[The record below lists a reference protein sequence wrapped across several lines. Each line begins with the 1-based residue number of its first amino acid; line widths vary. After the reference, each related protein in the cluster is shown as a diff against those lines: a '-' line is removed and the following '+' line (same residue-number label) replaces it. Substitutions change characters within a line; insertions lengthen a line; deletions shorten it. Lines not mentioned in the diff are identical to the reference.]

1 MDNKLEQQLIRANL
15 DTDNL
20 EDIQYGILGHIL
32 THRNSVGPAMARLSS
47 ELFDRIPRDLF
58 EAVNRLFLSGRPVD
72 PVTVRKDLGAEYEA
86 AIGKALAL
94 APSDVDYYI
103 DMLIEYDR
111 LWRVQLEAREILAAG
126 NMAEAGRHIEALN
139 MLLCSQQNVDTVT
152 DLELVARYL
161 TRKASKAPP
170 PEYIRFGMKPLDETL
185 FVRPGDLVVLGGY
198 SSAGKTLI
206 SLQFAMEMRKKYR
219 VGYFSLETD
228 NEKMGER
235 MISHYAKVGFR
246 DIKTGTESEEDLA
259 NVRRMGVELGDLKGS
274 LTFHRV
280 SGLSLRDIQA
290 ITLSRRH
297 QIIFVDYLQIV
308 EAPGRDTRERVSNI
322 SMGLHTL
329 AQAHGVTVIALAQL
343 SRPERTKKGT
353 PPPNMWSFKE
363 SGQIENDAD
372 VAMLLYPSD
381 MNDNKSARV
390 MKVSKNKDGSK
401 VQFLLDF
408 DGAHQTLTPAP
419 PSKAETHK
427 AIMEAAN
434 SARRSRAAQGDGQVK
449 FEDLEGK
456 DPDVPF

>member
-1 MDNKLEQQLIRANL
+1 MAETLENQLLRANM

-20 EDIQYGILGHIL
+20 SDIQYGVLGYII
-32 THRNSVGPAMARLSS
+32 THKNAVGPAMTRLSP
-47 ELFDRIPRDLF
+47 ELFDRVPRDLF
-58 EAVNRLFLSGRPVD
+58 EAVSRLYLAGRPVD
-72 PVTVRKDLGAEYEA
+72 PVTVRKELGSGSEP
-86 AIGKALAL
+86 AIKQALSL

-111 LWRVQLEAREILAAG
+111 LWRVQIEARQILESR
-126 NMAEAGRHIEALN
+126 NMEEAGRHIDALN
-139 MLLCSQQNVDTVT
+139 MLTCSREDVDTVS
-152 DLELVARYL
+152 DLELVARYVN
-161 TRKASKAPP
+161 RKASNEPP
-170 PEYIRFGMKPLDETL
+170 PEYIRFGLKPLDETL

-198 SSAGKTLI
+198 SSAGKTLLSI
-206 SLQFAMEMRKKYR
+206 QFALEMRKKYR

-246 DIKTGTESEEDLA
+246 AIKEGTETEEDLV
-259 NVRRMGVELGDLKGS
+259 NVQRMGVELGDLKGS

-308 EAPGRDTRERVSNI
+308 DAPGRDFRERVSNV

-343 SRPERTKKGT
+343 SRPEKSKNGAT
-353 PPPNMWSFKE
+353 PPNMWSFKE

-381 MNDNKSARV
+381 VNNNALPRIL
-390 MKVSKNKDGSK
+390 KVSKNKDGSK
-401 VQFLLDF
+401 VQFALDF
-408 DGAHQTLTPAP
+408 DGAHQTMTPAP
-419 PSKAETHK
+419 PSKAETHR
-427 AIMEAAN
+427 AINAAAKV
-434 SARRSRAAQGDGQVK
+434 ARRQQSAQSDGQVK
-449 FEDLEGK
+449 LEDLEGE
-456 DPDVPF
+456 DPEIPF